1 MQIDFATL
9 SFTKTRARTN
19 DPSTSHAAA
28 KHAATGRAAQQRLA
42 IVAALNRYGPMTDPE
57 IASFS
62 GVSYHDVARRRK
74 ECGAVATGMVKNGRN
89 VWGMPR
95 AVDVPTGEFHF
106 LDEADKHRLQ
116 LERKSVK

>member
-19 DPSTSHAAA
+19 DPATSHAAA
-28 KHAATGRAAQQRLA
+28 KHAATGRAAQHRMN
-42 IVAALNRYGPMTDPE
+42 IVWLIKEYGPRTAKE
-57 IASFS
+57 LATISNI
-62 GVSYHDVARRRK
+62 GYYTIQRRIS
-74 ECGAVATGMVKNGRN
+74 ECAGIERTGEVRDGCAV
-89 VWGMPR
+89 WR
-95 AVDVPTGEFHF
+95 AVDKPTGEFHF